1 LTSDLVNASLVNK
14 KTTITSTSTYRRFY
28 ERVENL
34 LELHKN
40 RVIVIMEPVSIL
52 ASVSAASG
60 AALALS
66 TALFTFVQATRN
78 VDQSVRS
85 LYDEVT
91 GLNRTLD
98 AISSCLENARIQES
112 VHTEQNKKL
121 WKSVTASLGGCRVT
135 VDSLCQTLQ
144 GVKKPGSNVATQT
157 LRTFK
162 LNWKEDHIRNLR
174 SQIQSHNT
182 ALQLALQMINV

>member
-1 LTSDLVNASLVNK
+1 
-14 KTTITSTSTYRRFY
+14 
-28 ERVENL
+28 
-34 LELHKN
+34 
-40 RVIVIMEPVSIL
+40 MEPVSIL
-52 ASVSAASG
+52 TSVSAASR

-78 VDQSVRS
+78 INQSVRA

-98 AISSCLENARIQES
+98 AISSCLENASIQES
-112 VHTEQNKKL
+112 IHTDQNKDL
-121 WKSVTASLGGCRVT
+121 WTSVMASLGDCRVT
-135 VDSLCQTLQ
+135 VDNMCQTLQ
-144 GVKKPGSNVATQT
+144 GVKQPGSNVAAQA

-162 LNWKEDHIRNLR
+162 LNWKEDQIRTLR

>member
-1 LTSDLVNASLVNK
+1 
-14 KTTITSTSTYRRFY
+14 
-28 ERVENL
+28 
-34 LELHKN
+34 
-40 RVIVIMEPVSIL
+40 MEPVSIL
-52 ASVSAASG
+52 TSVSAASR

-78 VDQSVRS
+78 VDQSVRA

-98 AISSCLENARIQES
+98 AISSCLENASIQES
-112 VHTEQNKKL
+112 VHTEQNKEL
-121 WKSVTASLGGCRVT
+121 WKSVTASLGDCRVT
-135 VDSLCQTLQ
+135 VDSMCQTLQ
-144 GVKKPGSNVATQT
+144 GVKKRGSNVAAQA

-162 LNWKEDHIRNLR
+162 LNWKEDQIGTLR